1 MTAQAEAEFLQRMAK
16 HIPLRRTPTPK
27 DIAEAVV
34 YLLGARAVT
43 GTVIEVDGGRHLGRA
58 VYG

>member
-1 MTAQAEAEFLQRMAK
+1 MAK
-16 HIPLRRTPTPK
+16 HIPLRRTPTPE
-27 DIAEAVV
+27 DIAEAVLF
-34 YLLGARAVT
+34 LLSARATT